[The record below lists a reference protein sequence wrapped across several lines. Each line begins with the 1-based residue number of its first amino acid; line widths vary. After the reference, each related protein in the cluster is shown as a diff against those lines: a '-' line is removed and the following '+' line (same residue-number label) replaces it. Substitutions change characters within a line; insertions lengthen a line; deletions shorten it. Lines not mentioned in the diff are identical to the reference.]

1 MDFDLWYHVA
11 HQAAAQLY
19 VDQAISKTVNLP
31 KDAPVES
38 VHTAYMLAWL
48 GGLKGFTVYRD
59 ESKGAQVIVFG
70 GGKAGG
76 AGRLLKRRGEAGARI
91 RMAVPKRAPGEGGAS
106 KDRRLRELLEAGG
119 RGEVVVQ
126 LTENSTCKTCKI

>member
-38 VHTAYMLAWL
+38 VRTAYTLAWL

-76 AGRLLKRRGEAGARI
+76 AGKLLKRRGEARART
-91 RMAVPKRAPGEGGAS
+91 RMAVPKRAPGESGAS
-106 KDRRLRELLEAGG
+106 KAGRPGEPLEAGG
-119 RGEVVVQ
+119 RGEVVVR
-126 LTENSTCKTCKI
+126 LEENSTCETCDI

>member
-1 MDFDLWYHVA
+1 
-11 HQAAAQLY
+11 
-19 VDQAISKTVNLP
+19 
-31 KDAPVES
+31 
-38 VHTAYMLAWL
+38 MLAWL

-76 AGRLLKRRGEAGARI
+76 AGRLLKRRGEAGARM
-91 RMAVPKRAPGEGGAS
+91 RMAVPKRAPRESEAS

-119 RGEVVVQ
+119 RGEVLVK
-126 LTENSTCKTCKI
+126 LAENSTCKTCEI